1 MEMANFLRKI
11 VSKWRFNSKVRQT
24 IKELRALTDAELN
37 DIGIGRGDIVSI
49 ARGDSDMKLSSR
61 IVYNDKVLPVN
72 ANMKGWV

>member
-1 MEMANFLRKI
+1 MANFLRKI
-11 VSKWRFNSKVRQT
+11 VNNWRKDSQIRQT

-61 IVYNDKVLPVN
+61 IVYDDKVLPVN

>member
-1 MEMANFLRKI
+1 MANFLRKI
-11 VSKWRFNSKVRQT
+11 VSNWRKDSQVRQT
-24 IKELRALTDAELN
+24 IRELRALTDAELN

>member
-1 MEMANFLRKI
+1 MANFLRKI
-11 VSKWRFNSKVRQT
+11 VSNWRFNSKVRQT

>member
-11 VSKWRFNSKVRQT
+11 VNNWRKDSQIRQT

>member
-1 MEMANFLRKI
+1 MANFLRKI
-11 VSKWRFNSKVRQT
+11 VSNWRKDSQVRQT
-24 IKELRALTDAELN
+24 IRELRALTDAELN

-61 IVYNDKVLPVN
+61 IVYDDKVLPVN

>member
-1 MEMANFLRKI
+1 MANFLRKI
-11 VSKWRFNSKVRQT
+11 VNNWRRDSQVRQT
-24 IKELRALTDAELN
+24 IRELRALTDAELN

-61 IVYNDKVLPVN
+61 IVYDDKVLPVN

>member
-1 MEMANFLRKI
+1 MANFLRKI
-11 VSKWRFNSKVRQT
+11 VNNWRKDSQIRQT
-24 IKELRALTDAELN
+24 IRELRALTDAELN

>member
-1 MEMANFLRKI
+1 MANFLRKI
-11 VSKWRFNSKVRQT
+11 VNNWRKDSQVRQT
-24 IKELRALTDAELN
+24 IRELRALTDAELN

-61 IVYNDKVLPVN
+61 IVYDDKVLPVN

>member
-1 MEMANFLRKI
+1 MANFLRKI
-11 VSKWRFNSKVRQT
+11 LSNWRKDSQVRQT
-24 IKELRALTDAELN
+24 IRELRALTDAELN

>member
-1 MEMANFLRKI
+1 MANFLRKI
-11 VSKWRFNSKVRQT
+11 VNNWRRGSQVRQT
-24 IKELRALTDAELN
+24 IRELRALTDAELN
-37 DIGIGRGDIVSI
+37 DIGIGRGDIISI

>member
-1 MEMANFLRKI
+1 MANFLRKI

-61 IVYNDKVLPVN
+61 FVYDDKVLPVN

>member
-1 MEMANFLRKI
+1 MANFLRKI
-11 VSKWRFNSKVRQT
+11 VNNWRHGKQVRQT
-24 IKELRALTDAELN
+24 INELRALTDAELN

>member
-1 MEMANFLRKI
+1 MKMANFLRKI
-11 VSKWRFNSKVRQT
+11 VSNWRKDSQVRQT
-24 IKELRALTDAELN
+24 IRELRALTDAELN

-61 IVYNDKVLPVN
+61 IVYDDKVLPVN

>member
-1 MEMANFLRKI
+1 MANFLRKI
-11 VSKWRFNSKVRQT
+11 VNNWRKDSQIRQT
-24 IKELRALTDAELN
+24 IRELRALTDAELN

-61 IVYNDKVLPVN
+61 IVYDDKVLPVN

>member
-1 MEMANFLRKI
+1 MANFLRKI
-11 VSKWRFNSKVRQT
+11 VSNWRKNSHVRQT
-24 IKELRALTDAELN
+24 IRELRALTDAELN